1 MEQWKQLFFFGFIFK
16 FPVWVS
22 HLSPGKWWKF
32 PWRNLTFSLFCC
44 WSADRSSAAGSVVTI
59 IICHTHTTRCIYSL
73 RNNKWRH
80 IFFSL
85 FFLLAWLVRRCD
97 ENDSSGAWR
106 RWPSDVCW
114 LPTAFVAW
122 RFSYT
127 VENKVL
133 ICNLVIQSTRKTQQ
147 DEDESESETS
157 HKPNGMWVH
166 QKQIEK
172 IKGESRKKPV
182 RLVLLLTL
190 AQSYI
195 NPSVV
200 LALNESWRSEIERC
214 CTAMLILFPIA
225 RLPKE
230 GPGRIWWRFFGL
242 KVVEGSVLNFDF
254 HLDWGIQCN
263 LMRWTI
269 RYTEIMRRRWWENRF
284 GSILSIS
291 T

>member
-1 MEQWKQLFFFGFIFK
+1 MNLLHISFCVGFIYHRHSWKDQVRKCRHLDVNRCVNNFLGPVTSTWNNENNFFFWGFIFK

-59 IICHTHTTRCIYSL
+59 IICHTHTTRWIYSL

-80 IFFSL
+80 IFFL

-172 IKGESRKKPV
+172 IKGESRKK
-182 RLVLLLTL
+182 
-190 AQSYI
+190 
-195 NPSVV
+195 NPFG
-200 LALNESWRSEIERC
+200 LCCCWHWRSL
-214 CTAMLILFPIA
+214 T
-225 RLPKE
+225 
-230 GPGRIWWRFFGL
+230 
-242 KVVEGSVLNFDF
+242 
-254 HLDWGIQCN
+254 
-263 LMRWTI
+263 
-269 RYTEIMRRRWWENRF
+269 
-284 GSILSIS
+284 
-291 T
+291 